1 MILPEVT
8 RLGIHYMAGGGGG
21 VDSQE
26 DGVGG
31 RKGVERHYGTE
42 GRAEERIG
50 ATDIMHNFR
59 HVGIANGSEYDG
71 LT

>member
-1 MILPEVT
+1 M
-8 RLGIHYMAGGGGG
+8 
-21 VDSQE
+21 
-26 DGVGG
+26 
-31 RKGVERHYGTE
+31 ERHHGTE